1 LYYVLEVL
9 VYPIGFRPSA
19 TEYKN
24 IERACAELS
33 CSRSDLLRM
42 AARETIEALHQ
53 QGFTSAKSAALA

>member
-1 LYYVLEVL
+1 M
-9 VYPIGFRPSA
+9 YPIGFRPTK

-33 CSRSDLLRM
+33 CSRSDLLRL

-53 QGFTSAKSAALA
+53 QGLTSAKPVAPV